1 MSETDKTADVREFT
15 PSKETYT
22 SLKSDVDLEL
32 ALQELIDNAIDAWER
47 HSERAEPMA
56 IDIDADVDGHGPA
69 LLIRDDAGGVR
80 QEEAQILF
88 ALGRTAKSDVPGTIG
103 TFGLGAKKALVN
115 LGLPFTIAS
124 WHEAEEIGWEYTI
137 TREWLDDD
145 QNWEVPIERSE
156 DLNPGETEIRIHDL
170 GYDWDSQTVDEIRSR
185 LEDTYNLL
193 LDDSLHTQ
201 TYDLEIRIDGTP
213 IEPQGLPDWTYSPFD
228 GIFPRRF
235 ENIELD
241 LETVDEPISLH
252 ITVGLLRKKDSQDAG
267 TDIYC
272 QNRKVIT
279 AARDEVGGYGSG
291 RNLLGNFTV
300 HQERLKVLVELE
312 TEGDAS
318 NLPWDTQKSSINRH
332 TEVMKEVH
340 DWMSSVVQ
348 PYFDLSPTAVP
359 RAFVEFYPA
368 DSLHAENNGQVVTHD
383 YSERSGL
390 APQHKPAK
398 AVPEIAS
405 MQQRCKAHAK
415 LRFRCY
421 AGLDD
426 DQRPAYENQLEAD
439 LPSELGYNDLPEIQG
454 EDPLEGLDE
463 TDTDNVVG
471 KIRQLAKTHARN
483 GVRYVGDLK
492 PWQVPQYNR
501 YFEENVNKEI
511 ELSAEAPED
520 VPTTLAELEEK
531 NKRRRRSKGTSSG
544 GDDSETTDES
554 EPESEPL
561 PEADIAIAMVVSDGE
576 GEQISNLIEQDIVDL
591 NEAMG
596 LDPGASPDEL
606 YSEIQ
611 RRIQLMVEFDAG
623 IPKSRGES

>member
-1 MSETDKTADVREFT
+1 MSETNHATEVREFT

-56 IDIDADVDGHGPA
+56 IDINANVYADGPD

-88 ALGRTAKSDVPGTIG
+88 ALGRTAKSNVPGTIG

-124 WHEAEEIGWEYTI
+124 WHEDEESGWKYTI

-145 QNWEVPIERSE
+145 EDWQVPIERTE
-156 DLNPGETEIRIHDL
+156 DLDRGETEIRIHEL
-170 GYDWDSQTVDEIRSR
+170 EYDWGEQTIDEIRSR

-193 LDDSLHTQ
+193 LDDSLHTD
-201 TYDLEIRIDGTP
+201 TYELEIRIDGKP
-213 IEPQGLPDWTYSPFD
+213 IEPKGLPDWTYSPFD
-228 GIFPRRF
+228 GIYPRRF
-235 ENIELD
+235 ENLRLD
-241 LETVDEPISLH
+241 LETIDEPITLH
-252 ITVGLLRKKDSQDAG
+252 ITVGLLRKKDSQNAG

-279 AARDEVGGYGSG
+279 AARDEVGGYGNG

-340 DWMSSVVQ
+340 DWMSSVIQ
-348 PYFDLSPTAVP
+348 PYYDLSPTTVP

-368 DSLHAENNGQVVTHD
+368 DSPHAENDGKVVTHD
-383 YSERSGL
+383 YSDRRGL
-390 APQHKPAK
+390 APKHKPAK
-398 AVPEIAS
+398 SVPEVAA
-405 MQQRCKAHAK
+405 MQQRCRAHAQ

-421 AGLDD
+421 EGVDD
-426 DQRPAYENQLEAD
+426 DKRPAYENQLEAE
-439 LPSELGYNDLPEIQG
+439 LPSETSFKDLPEIHG
-454 EDPLEGLDE
+454 GNPLEGLDE
-463 TDTDNVVG
+463 TDTENAIG
-471 KIRQLAKTHARN
+471 AIRKLAKTHARN
-483 GVRYVGDLK
+483 GIRYTGDLK
-492 PWQVPQYNR
+492 PWQVPQYNL
-501 YFEENVNKEI
+501 YFQKNVNKEI
-511 ELSAEAPED
+511 DPSDQPPED
-520 VPTTLAELEEK
+520 VPTTPGQVQERDR
-531 NKRRRRSKGTSSG
+531 RRRRSKDSSSG
-544 GDDSETTDES
+544 NTDSESEDGPVTDTETF
-554 EPESEPL
+554 
-561 PEADIAIAMVVSDGE
+561 PEADVAIAMVVSDGD
-576 GEQISNLIEQDIVDL
+576 GEQISNLIQEDIVEL
-591 NEAMG
+591 NEALG
-596 LDPGASPDEL
+596 LDPTASPDEL

-611 RRIQLMVEFDAG
+611 RRIKLMVQFDAG
-623 IPKSRGES
+623 IPNSRN